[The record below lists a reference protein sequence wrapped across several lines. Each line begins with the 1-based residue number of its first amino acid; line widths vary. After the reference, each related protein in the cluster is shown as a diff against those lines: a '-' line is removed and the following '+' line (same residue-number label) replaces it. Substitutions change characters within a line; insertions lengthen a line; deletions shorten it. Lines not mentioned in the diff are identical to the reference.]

1 MKVYCGTDI
10 IEVERIKKAILEN
23 TKFKTSIFSKNE
35 IKEIEEI
42 KNEEYKYQRYAA
54 RFASKE
60 AIYKAISKFVV
71 ISNYVPGFLDVE
83 IINDNDLKS
92 RPKVVVLSEKLNKI
106 FLDYKIEIDL
116 SMSHVKE
123 NAIAMAVVTVDKE

>member
-23 TKFKTSIFSKNE
+23 SKFKTNIFSANE
-35 IKEIEEI
+35 IKDIEKIE
-42 KNEEYKYQRYAA
+42 NEEYKYQRYAA

-71 ISNYVPGFLDVE
+71 LSNYVPKFSDVE
-83 IINDNDLKS
+83 IINDDEMKQ
-92 RPKVVVLSEKLNKI
+92 RPKVIILSEELKKI
-106 FLDYKIEIDL
+106 FLYYKIEIDL

-123 NAIAMAVVTVDKE
+123 NAIATAVVTIDKE